1 VLALIVGTVGYV
13 LIEGWTWE
21 DALFMVVTT
30 VSTVGY
36 GEVHPLSHAG
46 RLFTMVLILVGVGSL
61 FYTFGSIM
69 SYVFEGRL
77 AHRLESRRME
87 SRVQRAFGHFVLCGY
102 GRVGRQ
108 VVQELL
114 REEIPFVVID
124 VNQESL
130 ADAAKEGHLVVH
142 GNAADDAVLRAAG
155 IERACGLIAA
165 VAEDAD
171 NIFVTLSARA
181 LRADLP
187 IVARANHLDAVRKL
201 QLAGANHVVSPYT
214 MAGQQMA
221 MLAVRPTAVS
231 FVETLLRGAG
241 TDLLLEDIAVAS
253 SSTLVG
259 LAVGELRDRLPGSAV
274 LLALKRGSRVVA
286 PLPDDLL
293 VGTGDALAIVGTESQ
308 LRLIEA
314 WCIGNPVSQDG
325 PGVPTPRT

>member
-1 VLALIVGTVGYV
+1 MVGTVGYV
-13 LIEGWTWE
+13 AIEGWTWE
-21 DALFMVVTT
+21 DAAFMVVTT

-46 RLFTMVLILVGVGSL
+46 RLFTIALILVGVGCL
-61 FYTFGSIM
+61 FYTFGSLM
-69 SYVFEGRL
+69 GYVFEGHLGR
-77 AHRLESRRME
+77 HLESRHME
-87 SRVQRAFGHFVLCGY
+87 ARVRNASNHFVLCGY

-108 VVQELL
+108 VVRELQ
-114 REEIPFVVID
+114 RESLPFVIID

-130 ADAAKEGHLVVH
+130 ADAARDGHMVVP

-187 IVARANHLDAVRKL
+187 IVARANRLDTVRKL

-221 MLAVRPTAVS
+221 MLAVRPTAVD
-231 FVETLLRGAG
+231 FVDTLLRGAG
-241 TDLLLEDIAVAS
+241 GDLLLEDIVVAPGSPLVGTVVAS
-253 SSTLVG
+253 
-259 LAVGELRDRLPGSAV
+259 LRRQLPGSAV
-274 LLALKRGSRVVA
+274 LLALRRDNRVVS
-286 PLPDDLL
+286 PLPDDL
-293 VGTGDALAIVGTESQ
+293 VVDSGDAVAIAGTAAQ
-308 LRLIEA
+308 LRAVEA
-314 WCIGNPVSQDG
+314 MCVG
-325 PGVPTPRT
+325 